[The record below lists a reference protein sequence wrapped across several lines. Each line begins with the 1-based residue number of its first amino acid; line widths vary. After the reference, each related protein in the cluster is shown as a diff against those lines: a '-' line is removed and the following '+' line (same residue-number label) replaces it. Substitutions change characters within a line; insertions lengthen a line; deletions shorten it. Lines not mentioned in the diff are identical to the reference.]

1 MKKGLGSLSS
11 LPTQDL
17 TSMYKLWPLSEDGVE
32 VTMREVLSAEQSRE
46 VLPGATYTPEGETV
60 DRREVRDVRC

>member
-11 LPTQDL
+11 LPSQDL
-17 TSMYKLWPLSEDGVE
+17 TSMYKLWPLSEDGVK
-32 VTMREVLSAEQSRE
+32 VTTCEALSAEQSRE
-46 VLPGATYTPEGETV
+46 VLPGATYTPEGKTV